1 MQLYYTIIEKEA
13 ARDTRIR
20 RYDDADTLDT
30 LKSKLTE
37 SYLSDAEKQIQ
48 DQADHHSKAVIRS
61 NDING
66 RLLAFFTD
74 TIAGVSSSVAAEVI
88 RNQEWS
94 KVMSVLNTTFTEQL
108 TNSNA
113 TTFLQKLLDLKLETG
128 ESIQHFTERVRSIVS
143 AIQEI
148 NQVIESKLIRV
159 HKYVDLTSV
168 QCQCLLE
175 LSDDEFIN
183 QYPESKA
190 YVSESII
197 LQSLVKACS
206 DPSCRLHEAG
216 KRFKIKQNEKGSL
229 SVTEFFKDMRFG
241 EDMLPQDEQVLLNV
255 YETNYVKPTYSNK
268 KGTNQ
273 SSGTTTSG
281 NSNDYFCAY
290 HSYGGIKCK
299 HNTIDCSMVKDHET
313 EVDPNNPKY
322 HVLKSDKSHFVK
334 RKQNSTNGANKD
346 GKSKKQKECAICLAA
361 SKADSSFNKKRIHS
375 HTTAEHKDL
384 SKKGS
389 SSTNAY
395 PSNTNAG
402 SASTKEAT
410 AKYEEILTPL
420 KKILSNFA
428 KTIKTSSQAKKD
440 NKRKGNPGNDV
451 DDDDIDNYGI

>member
-1 MQLYYTIIEKEA
+1 MQLFYKIIEKEA
-13 ARDTRIR
+13 ARDIRIKR
-20 RYDDADTLDT
+20 FEDGDTIET
-30 LKSKLTE
+30 LKAKLTE

-48 DQADHHSKAVIRS
+48 DQVDHHSKAVLRS

-88 RNQEWS
+88 RKQEWF
-94 KVMSVLNTTFTEQL
+94 KVMSVLNNTFTEQL

-113 TTFLQKLLDLKLETG
+113 TTFLQKLLDLKLEAG

-175 LSDDEFIN
+175 LTDDEFLI
-183 QYPESKA
+183 QYPASKA

-229 SVTEFFKDMRFG
+229 SVIEFFKDMRFG

-255 YETNYVKPTYSNK
+255 YETNYPKRYI
-268 KGTNQ
+268 TN
-273 SSGTTTSG
+273 
-281 NSNDYFCAY
+281 
-290 HSYGGIKCK
+290 
-299 HNTIDCSMVKDHET
+299 
-313 EVDPNNPKY
+313 
-322 HVLKSDKSHFVK
+322 
-334 RKQNSTNGANKD
+334 
-346 GKSKKQKECAICLAA
+346 
-361 SKADSSFNKKRIHS
+361 
-375 HTTAEHKDL
+375 
-384 SKKGS
+384 
-389 SSTNAY
+389 
-395 PSNTNAG
+395 
-402 SASTKEAT
+402 
-410 AKYEEILTPL
+410 
-420 KKILSNFA
+420 
-428 KTIKTSSQAKKD
+428 
-440 NKRKGNPGNDV
+440 
-451 DDDDIDNYGI
+451 